1 MGFNF
6 KPASDA
12 RNVIDRDV
20 AFGPFDPAEI
30 SAIDAALV
38 GQRLLAQTTLRSKAT
53 HILRQNVPQRSFV
66 SLFHKR
72 DFGPVTLL
80 RRPLLSYIRRRSL
93 LMWTLRPAVNGAT
106 LPILSC
112 PGCHHRLRVPD
123 RKRGTV
129 TCPLCG
135 SEWFH
140 PETIELSRV
149 EFRCSASG
157 AKFDVVSSRR
167 SPLHKFSVQ
176 RVEKTVATTPNT
188 DAPRQPLEKRGPR
201 PPLPA
206 LPPAGPRGWLARIIG
221 RNTHLAVPPPKRDE
235 PDDRTTN
242 TAISATTNDADEY
255 NWSGFSCPYCNAA
268 GFVACQGGHL
278 SCKGT
283 VQVRSGRDFH
293 QCFCGHAGII
303 SGTIKT
309 FKNERL
315 AVEPG
320 AETSNPP
327 PGDRPQERHAQ
338 AVVLPNARPV
348 PAKR

>member
-1 MGFNF
+1 
-6 KPASDA
+6 
-12 RNVIDRDV
+12 
-20 AFGPFDPAEI
+20 
-30 SAIDAALV
+30 
-38 GQRLLAQTTLRSKAT
+38 
-53 HILRQNVPQRSFV
+53 
-66 SLFHKR
+66 
-72 DFGPVTLL
+72 
-80 RRPLLSYIRRRSL
+80 
-93 LMWTLRPAVNGAT
+93 MWTLRPAVNGAT

-123 RKRGTV
+123 HKRGTA

-140 PETIELSRV
+140 PEIIELSRV

-167 SPLHKFSVQ
+167 SPLHKFTVQ
-176 RVEKTVATTPNT
+176 RVEKTVPAAASPLKT
-188 DAPRQPLEKRGPR
+188 DAPRQPLENHGPR
-201 PPLPA
+201 PSPPA
-206 LPPAGPRGWLARIIG
+206 LPPAGPRSWLARIVG
-221 RNTHLAVPPPKRDE
+221 LNTYRVVSPPKSDE
-235 PDDRTTN
+235 PDDRTATA
-242 TAISATTNDADEY
+242 AISATTSDADEY
-255 NWSGFSCPYCNAA
+255 NWSGFSCPYCSAI

-315 AVEPG
+315 AVEPR

-327 PGDRPQERHAQ
+327 AGDRQRETHGH
-338 AVVLPNARPV
+338 AVVLPSPARPV